1 MSVFLFA
8 LVKRYNHNCSTVS
21 EIWFTR
27 ENWIGYVIC
36 DAGIMLLWMIS
47 DWDHCAVFIMPALWL
62 QEEKKKKTGTWIWT
76 RKTKDRKRTGRTDK
90 EWVG

>member
-62 QEEKKKKTGTWIWT
+62 QEEKKKKQVPEYEQEKQRIG
-76 RKTKDRKRTGRTDK
+76 K
-90 EWVG
+90 EQAEQIKNE